1 MLKDYDETEIAIMK
15 RDAKR
20 REEYERGVE
29 LEAATEKGIA
39 KGIAK
44 GRTEGMNNSIITM
57 SKNGAS
63 NEEIAK
69 LLSLDI
75 NYVNEVLK

>member
-29 LEAATEKGIA
+29 LEAATEKGIT
-39 KGIAK
+39 KGL
-44 GRTEGMNNSIITM
+44 NNSIITM

-75 NYVNEVLK
+75 NYVDEVLETK